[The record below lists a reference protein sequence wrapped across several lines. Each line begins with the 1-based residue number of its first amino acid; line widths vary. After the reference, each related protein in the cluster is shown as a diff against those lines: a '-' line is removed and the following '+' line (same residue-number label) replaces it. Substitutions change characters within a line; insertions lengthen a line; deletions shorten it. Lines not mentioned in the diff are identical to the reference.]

1 MRKAIS
7 FFIILI
13 LTSSAA
19 HGGLFKESVEFADLS
34 QLSAEALQSLKNTEF
49 DVFLAEVRLAATK
62 VTRGLAQDDLKQAE
76 SVLDKERLDL
86 KAAKAEYE
94 AAEAKQEKDRMASA
108 ERTIQKAKEAIKK
121 VELLVKWK
129 GKEVKARKAAVE
141 RAKLAVELAEAKKD
155 LARVSRLVEEK
166 VPSASKY
173 SLVDW
178 ENKVKKTEEKYQK
191 AMDKEKR
198 ESLEAE
204 QLKAQ
209 YEKAA
214 EGKVS
219 AMDEILGGTQEV
231 SR

>member
-1 MRKAIS
+1 MRKVIL

-34 QLSAEALQSLKNTEF
+34 QLSEEGLQSLKNTEF
-49 DVFLAEVRLAATK
+49 EVFLAEVWLAATK
-62 VTRGLAQDDLKQAE
+62 VTRGLAQDDLKRAE
-76 SVLDKERLDL
+76 NVLDKERLDL
-86 KAAKAEYE
+86 KASKAEYE
-94 AAEAKQEKDRMASA
+94 AAEAKQEKDRMATA
-108 ERTIQKAKEAIKK
+108 ESMMKKAKEATKK
-121 VELLVKWK
+121 AELLVKWK
-129 GKEVKARKAAVE
+129 SQEAKARKAAVD
-141 RAKLAVELAEAKKD
+141 RAKLAVELAEVKRD

-173 SLVDW
+173 SLAEW
-178 ENKVKKTEEKYQK
+178 ENKVKKTDEKYQK

-198 ESLEAE
+198 EALEAE

-219 AMDEILGGTQEV
+219 L
-231 SR
+231 

>member
-1 MRKAIS
+1 MCSRNPKIRFAMRSLWLFLIIFPLIS
-7 FFIILI
+7 SI
-13 LTSSAA
+13 A

-34 QLSAEALQSLKNTEF
+34 QLSADGLQSLKDTEF
-49 DVFLAEVRLAATK
+49 EVFMAEVRLAASK
-62 VTRGLAQDDLKQAE
+62 VTRDLAQDDLKQAE

-108 ERTIQKAKEAIKK
+108 ERTMQKAKEAIKK

-129 GKEVKARKAAVE
+129 GGEVKARKAAVE
-141 RAKLAVELAEAKKD
+141 RAKLSVELAEAKRD

-173 SLVDW
+173 SLADW
-178 ENKVKKTEEKYQK
+178 ENKVKKTDEKYQK

-198 ESLEAE
+198 EALEAE

-219 AMDEILGGTQEV
+219 L
-231 SR
+231 